1 MIDLP
6 LAAGLALVLGQLAP
20 SSPWPVAFTAVGL
33 VVLAWRRL
41 SVPRVGLLLLLFA
54 FGSHRAST
62 TLASYDLT
70 RAVARDALGA
80 PETCSGTLR
89 VVASPAR
96 RGDRF
101 GFLAE
106 AIALQ
111 CEGSARV
118 APGTLLRLYSPS
130 DDLARGDVWDV
141 VLRAGALEI
150 PRNFELEGGH
160 AYAARLGAALSGGV
174 LDGERVA
181 RDHASS
187 ATWIDRARAHARRR
201 IDASYPPDAAPMAR
215 ALVLGESDLP
225 EQDAEAFRLSGLSHL
240 LAVSGTHIVLA
251 VFGLVRLIG
260 ALLVRVEW
268 LASRCDVGRVA
279 AGIGVPLAW
288 AYAEFAGAG
297 GSVRRAALM
306 ATVVLCARAMA
317 RLPDG
322 VRAFGLS
329 LLAGSLID
337 PLAAFDVS
345 FGLSAGATAGL
356 LIGSRPLAQR
366 LQRLPRPLCWAAA
379 PVSATVSSSAFC
391 LPWLTLLGP
400 RFSLVGVAAN
410 VLAVPVG
417 EMVSLP
423 ACLAHL
429 LLAPFPTAERG
440 VALLGSGS
448 LLLVRAVARHA
459 AAMEFLAFDTPRP
472 TDWQL
477 AACVLTVAAS
487 VLLPKRRPSLIA
499 AGAVALLL
507 LESLTVAAAQPKGR
521 LRITVLDV
529 GQGDSIV
536 VDFPDG
542 RGMLIDGGGVVGS
555 PVDPGLR
562 VVSPV
567 LRARRRN
574 VLSLAVL
581 THPHPDHVIGLAST
595 VPQVSV
601 GELWD
606 TGQGER
612 EGAGPTYAG
621 LLSGVRGRGI
631 PVRRPSELCGKVFPF
646 GEARMRVL
654 GPCPDIVPGRG
665 GNDNSFVLHLRLGAR
680 SALLVG
686 DAEREQESDLLRLGP
701 AMLRADLLKVGHHG
715 SKTSTSTAFLDAVAP
730 RDAVITS
737 GVRNRYGHPTPET
750 LEVLRQRRVRVFRSD
765 RHGAVRWE
773 TDGESVWVTTVV
785 GRPPEGS

>member
-20 SSPWPVAFTAVGL
+20 TSPWPVAFAAVGL

-41 SVPRVGLLLLLFA
+41 NLPRVALLLLLFA
-54 FGSHRAST
+54 FGAHRAAT
-62 TLASYDLT
+62 TLASHDQSRT
-70 RAVARDALGA
+70 AARDALGA

-89 VVASPAR
+89 VVASPSR

-106 AIALQ
+106 AISLQ
-111 CEGSARV
+111 CEGEARV
-118 APGTLLRLYSPS
+118 APGTILRLYAPS

-150 PRNFELEGGH
+150 PRNFEVEGGH
-160 AYAARLGAALSGGV
+160 AYAARLRATLSGGV

-181 RDHASS
+181 QEPASP
-187 ATWIDRARAHARRR
+187 AAWIDRARAHARRR
-201 IDASYPPDAAPMAR
+201 IEASYPPDAAPMAR

-251 VFGLVRLIG
+251 VFGIVRLIG
-260 ALLVRVEW
+260 AMLVRFES
-268 LASRCDVGRVA
+268 LAARCDVGRAA
-279 AGIGVPLAW
+279 AGIGIPLAW
-288 AYAEFAGAG
+288 GYAEFAGAG

-306 ATVVLCARAMA
+306 ATVVLGARAMG

-356 LIGSRPLAQR
+356 LIASKPLARR
-366 LQRLPRPLCWAAA
+366 LERLPRPFCWAAA
-379 PVSATVSSSAFC
+379 PVSATVASSAFC

-423 ACLAHL
+423 ACLGHL
-429 LLAPFPTAERG
+429 LLGAFPAAERG

-448 LLLVRAVARHA
+448 LLLVRAIARHA

-477 AACVLTVAAS
+477 AACVLIVAAV
-487 VLLPKRRPSLIA
+487 VLLPRMRPTLIA
-499 AGAVALLL
+499 FGAVTLLL
-507 LESLTVAAAQPKGR
+507 LESLAVVTAQPKGR
-521 LRITVLDV
+521 LRVTVLDV
-529 GQGDSIV
+529 GQGDSLV

-542 RGMLIDGGGVVGS
+542 RAMLIDGGGVVGS

-595 VPQVSV
+595 VPQVAV
-601 GELWD
+601 GEFWD

-612 EGAGPTYAG
+612 
-621 LLSGVRGRGI
+621 S
-631 PVRRPSELCGKVFPF
+631 
-646 GEARMRVL
+646 
-654 GPCPDIVPGRG
+654 
-665 GNDNSFVLHLRLGAR
+665 
-680 SALLVG
+680 
-686 DAEREQESDLLRLGP
+686 
-701 AMLRADLLKVGHHG
+701 
-715 SKTSTSTAFLDAVAP
+715 
-730 RDAVITS
+730 
-737 GVRNRYGHPTPET
+737 
-750 LEVLRQRRVRVFRSD
+750 RVRHVSR
-765 RHGAVRWE
+765 E
-773 TDGESVWVTTVV
+773 TSY
-785 GRPPEGS
+785 